1 MQEEEIIINI
11 IKSALQV
18 DKVTIDSSTDNL
30 EEWDSLGHL
39 SILVALDR
47 EFEGNLAGIS
57 DMATADSVK
66 KIILILDNNNF
77 I

>member
-1 MQEEEIIINI
+1 MQEEIVINI

-18 DKVTIDSSTDNL
+18 DEVTIDSSTDNL

-66 KIILILDNNNF
+66 KIILILENNNF